1 GLRLSVWFSVLAISL
16 FGTWAWHAEIDQI
29 TRGQASYR
37 VQVKTD
43 SLQFDR
49 NPGQELPLQ
58 PGMTATI
65 EVKTGRNTVWSY
77 ILKPI
82 VKTLSESLGE
92 R

>member
-1 GLRLSVWFSVLAISL
+1 MSDDLKRD
-16 FGTWAWHAEIDQI
+16 E
-29 TRGQASYR
+29 QASYR

-49 NPGQELPLQ
+49 NPGRELPLQ

-82 VKTLSESLGE
+82 VKTLNESMGE